1 MTDRRH
7 FLTGAA
13 ALALSACV
21 RKTGNGDLC
30 HNPANSDDLI
40 WGVNG
45 HPWTAYPGIDV
56 DDQIALACALGF
68 RSYRVNLRPDSFIWQ
83 LERLI
88 DLGRPRGVEP
98 LAFMPRIG
106 DLENDPVEALYEQ
119 CFEFARDTASHFR
132 GKVSVWELENELEA
146 FAIILP
152 CEMRDDGTQYPCE
165 WGPAGGVEPI
175 EYFGPRWKRVSA
187 VLKGLSDGCHEGD
200 PQARRAIG
208 TAGWGRVGAFDRM
221 VEDNIGWEISVW
233 HDYETIS
240 RRFLDKLAS
249 FGRPIWITEF
259 NAGGGG
265 EASEADN
272 ARMLVERM
280 AYYRRLRKS
289 HRLEAAHI
297 YQLLDEPYWGDTFE
311 ARMGIVRMEQTPGDS
326 FRIGEKKPAADA
338 VRDTIRMGAPG

>member
-1 MTDRRH
+1 MADRRQ

-13 ALALSACV
+13 ALALSAC
-21 RKTGNGDLC
+21 TGTQQAFGPC
-30 HNPANSDDLI
+30 QNPANPDDLI

-45 HPWTAYPGIDV
+45 HPLTAYPGIDV

-88 DLGRPRGVEP
+88 ELGRPRGVEP

-119 CFEFARDTASHFR
+119 CFEFARGTASHFR
-132 GKVSVWELENELEA
+132 GEVPVWELENELEA
-146 FAIILP
+146 FALLQP
-152 CEMRDDGTQYPCE
+152 CETFDDGTPYPCE
-165 WGPAGGVEPI
+165 WGPATGLGARD
-175 EYFGPRWKRVSA
+175 YHGQRWARVSA
-187 VLKGLSDGCHEGD
+187 VLKGLSDGCGEGD

-221 VEDNIGWEISVW
+221 VEDGIGWEISVW

-240 RRFLDKLAS
+240 RRFLDRLAGH
-249 FGRPIWITEF
+249 GRPIWITEF

-265 EASEADN
+265 EASEAEN

-280 AYYRRLRKS
+280 NYYRRFRKS
-289 HRLEAAHI
+289 HRLEAVHI
-297 YQLLDEPYWGDTFE
+297 YQLLDEPYWGDNFE
-311 ARMGIVRMEQTPGDS
+311 ARMGIVRMEATPGDS
-326 FRIGEKKPAADA
+326 FRIGELKPAAEA
-338 VRDTIRMGAPG
+338 VRDTIRMGVPG